1 MAGSSV
7 LWTWDRQHITVQS
20 HGRTNCL
27 PQPESKERGQHAA
40 RGATSQVLFPPH
52 RAALKTK
59 LIMYKPFGDLQN
71 LNINWPMR

>member
-1 MAGSSV
+1 M
-7 LWTWDRQHITVQS
+7 LWIWDRQRIMVPS

-27 PQPESKERGQHAA
+27 PQPESKEKEDSMQRG
-40 RGATSQVLFPPH
+40 GSTSQVLLPPH